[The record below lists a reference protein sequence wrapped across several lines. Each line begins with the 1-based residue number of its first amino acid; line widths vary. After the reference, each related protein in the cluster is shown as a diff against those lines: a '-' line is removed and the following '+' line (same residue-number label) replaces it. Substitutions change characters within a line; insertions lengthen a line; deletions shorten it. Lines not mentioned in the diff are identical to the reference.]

1 MLSNQKGFSLVELA
15 IVLVIIGLL
24 LTVALKAGI
33 SQIQSTRIATTKQ
46 KQDIIKLALMNFIS
60 SNNRLPCPAIAGLAP
75 NTAGYGIEALNKGV
89 CTGTF
94 NADGS
99 VVIGAATGTVVTGIV
114 PWGSL
119 ALSDE
124 NATDG
129 FYNRFTYQVAVAATN
144 TTSTTN
150 RVAGLNTISGLKGAI
165 SIHSGTPT
173 VLGAP
178 IAGNQTN
185 FCVPVGTC
193 SAVLVIV
200 SHGSNGFGAYNAN
213 GGQNQLPTGADE
225 LENTNKDSKFV
236 IKDFSDNPANPY
248 DDMVFALT
256 ASDLLTPL
264 TNHGSIQDYNAI
276 INENIS
282 NIKNAIIAD
291 AVKNRSGTSGSYSY
305 PIPNSIAALSLP
317 SNTSIDP
324 WGVNY
329 NYNSTIGS
337 IDSGSSP
344 SSTAFSVTSYG
355 PNMADDSGVGD
366 DIQRDITVNQLQ
378 DIIGKGVW

>member
-1 MLSNQKGFSLVELA
+1 MLSKQKGFSLVELA

-24 LTVALKAGI
+24 LTVALKAGT

-46 KQDIIKLALMNFIS
+46 KQDLIRLALMNFIS

-99 VVIGAATGTVVTGIV
+99 VVAGAATGAVVTGIV
-114 PWGSL
+114 PWRSL

-124 NATDG
+124 NAADG

-150 RVAGLNTISGLKGAI
+150 RVAGQQTISGLKGTI
-165 SIHSGTPT
+165 SIHSGTPA
-173 VLGAP
+173 VLGA
-178 IAGNQTN
+178 AGNQTN
-185 FCVPVGTC
+185 FCAPVGTSC
-193 SAVLVIV
+193 AAVLVIV

-213 GGQNQLPTGADE
+213 GGQNQIPTGADE
-225 LENTNKDSKFV
+225 LENTSKDSKYV

-248 DDMVFALT
+248 DDMILALT
-256 ASDLLTPL
+256 ASDLLAPL

-276 INENIS
+276 INEDVS

-291 AVKNRSGTSGSYSY
+291 AVDNRAGGSGSYSY
-305 PIPNSIAALSLP
+305 PIPNSIGSLSLP
-317 SNTSIDP
+317 ANTSIDP

-329 NYNSTIGS
+329 IYARISGS
-337 IDSGSSP
+337 IDSGSPP
-344 SSTAFSVTSYG
+344 SSTAFRVTSYG
-355 PNMADDSGVGD
+355 PDKGVGGGD
-366 DIQRDITVNQLQ
+366 DIQRDIMVNQLQ
-378 DIIGKGVW
+378 DAFAKVGW

>member
-337 IDSGSSP
+337 IDSGSAP

-355 PNMADDSGVGD
+355 PNMADDSGGGD

-378 DIIGKGVW
+378 EAFAKVGW